1 MPDHATPVAIKT
13 HSSDPVPFAVLS
25 SHDDMRDAAAV
36 GYNEPCAKATNV
48 LVSEAWNL
56 MEHVIRGEVQAL
68 V

>member
-25 SHDDMRDAAAV
+25 SHDGTEESPV

-48 LVSEAWNL
+48 FVAEAWRL